1 MSFEVN
7 NSIYDGLSNEEIY
20 KLLIKQ
26 LPIVFENETNV
37 ISNCSNFSSL
47 LFNSLPNLNWVGF
60 YFLTSNNLT
69 SNNLTSN
76 NLNIKNDLLLGPFS
90 GKTACV
96 RIALDRGVCG
106 AAARQKKII
115 IVEDV
120 HQFPGH
126 IACDSNS
133 NSEIVIPIIINDNLY
148 GVLDIDSPIKNRFS
162 EIDKTYLERLLHI
175 LTSHTEFDKL
185 KLIY

>member
-1 MSFEVN
+1 MSLEVN

-20 KLLIKQ
+20 ELLIKQ
-26 LPIVFENETNV
+26 LPIVFENENNV
-37 ISNCSNFSSL
+37 IANCANFSSL
-47 LFNSLPNLNWVGF
+47 IYNSLPNLNWVGF
-60 YFLTSNNLT
+60 YFLTQN
-69 SNNLTSN
+69 
-76 NLNIKNDLLLGPFS
+76 NDLLLGPFS

-96 RIALDRGVCG
+96 RITLDRGVCG
-106 AAARQKKII
+106 AAASQRTTIL
-115 IVEDV
+115 VEDV

-133 NSEIVIPIIINDNLY
+133 NSEIVIPIIINETLY

-162 EIDKTYLERLLHI
+162 ELDKKYLEQLLHV
-175 LTSHTEFDKL
+175 LTSHTDFDKL